1 MKMSKKIVLD
11 IRLEIWIL
19 NVILNALKTMFI
31 TLMKLHLS
39 FEFNFFSQKCILL
52 CTENT
57 EAPIQ

>member
-1 MKMSKKIVLD
+1 MDRSKKIILD

-19 NVILNALKTMFI
+19 NVILNALKNYV
-31 TLMKLHLS
+31 TLMKLRLS

-57 EAPIQ
+57 EALIE